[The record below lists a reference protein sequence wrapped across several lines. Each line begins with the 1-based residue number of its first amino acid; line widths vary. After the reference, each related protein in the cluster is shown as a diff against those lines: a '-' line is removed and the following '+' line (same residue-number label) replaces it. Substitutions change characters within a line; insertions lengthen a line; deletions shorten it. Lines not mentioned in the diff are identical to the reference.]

1 MDRLNALRRKRRQGK
16 IMNTS
21 RRAQWLLA
29 AAIAALPAMTIV
41 SSASAQYQTGQNGH
55 ALDANTQAGSGGQNT
70 PGPSG
75 SAVSGNQI
83 VTGNSTGGT
92 YFRGAVPYFDPNT
105 FDGPLASQGNDN
117 FVRDSH
123 GVPSAY
129 APAFSPYTPRA
140 FYSANSL
147 TTAPPPGYVNEN
159 FQNAIIG
166 TGLSSSNNTAALA
179 SPLDALRAQNLGG
192 TTVYGFAPGTLTNTV
207 TELPPPG
214 TEDSGL
220 YTATPLVSTGLF
232 EQASAENGQTS
243 QFSVAQPQ
251 LPNLPDRFGMSQQTA
266 DQLNN
271 PSQNLN
277 ANNAQSQI
285 TNQGVLPAQPGVNTS
300 GTSGAGTS
308 ANPGPNGPNS
318 RNLLNPIQLNNKL
331 NPTQGGNQQYNEN
344 NPLAPSGMLNQ
355 QPMNTP
361 LNPYGQQNSSTAM
374 VSSSYNSSLSTG
386 QGAQQWLQVPPAQQS
401 AQYRLL
407 QKRLNEFN
415 SGHPLSDQEAFQQYQ
430 QQQFTQKNGG
440 AAGANAGGANGG
452 GPVGPAPSG
461 GGVGNGGAPLNP
473 GVAPMPSGS
482 GANPNNPLKPS
493 DLGGA
498 PPHISSLAE
507 GVRNAELHSLL
518 ASAEDLMKQDKFAS
532 AIEKY
537 DSANQLTNNSNPLIT
552 LGRANAE
559 LGAELYG
566 RAEGDLRRAV
576 TADRAVLMGQYDL
589 TKMMDPKRIATVRDD
604 LESLAVDSKSVRP
617 TLLLAYLEYNT
628 GNESAAEK
636 YLADAEKL
644 VGHSDPLVEMMR
656 THWSFQSPQ
665 MNPGG
670 ANK

>member
-1 MDRLNALRRKRRQGK
+1 MN
-16 IMNTS
+16 MNTS

-29 AAIAALPAMTIV
+29 AAVAALPAMTIV
-41 SSASAQYQTGQNGH
+41 SSASAQYQAGQNGH
-55 ALDANTQAGSGGQNT
+55 ALDANTQAGSGGQNAA
-70 PGPSG
+70 GPNG

-92 YFRGAVPYFDPNT
+92 AFQGHVPYFDPNT
-105 FDGPLASQGNDN
+105 FDGPLASRGNDN

-123 GVPSAY
+123 GVPTAY
-129 APAFSPYTPRA
+129 APAFSSDTPRA

-147 TTAPPPGYVNEN
+147 TTAPPAGYVNEN
-159 FQNAIIG
+159 FQNAIVG
-166 TGLSSSNNTAALA
+166 TGLSPSGSSASFA

-192 TTVYGFAPGTLTNTV
+192 TTVYGYAPGTYTNAV

-220 YTATPLVSTGLF
+220 YTATPLISTGLF
-232 EQASAENGQTS
+232 EQASSDNGQS
-243 QFSVAQPQ
+243 AQFSISQPQ
-251 LPNLPDRFGMSQQTA
+251 LPNLPDRFTNSQLTA

-271 PSQNLN
+271 PNQNLT
-277 ANNAQSQI
+277 ANNAQTDI
-285 TNQGVLPAQPGVNTS
+285 TNQGKLPAQPGPNTGGAT
-300 GTSGAGTS
+300 GTGANPG
-308 ANPGPNGPNS
+308 PGPNGPNS
-318 RNLLNPIQLNNKL
+318 RNLLNATPLNNTI

-344 NPLAPSGMLNQ
+344 NPLAPSSMLNQ

-361 LNPYGQQNSSTAM
+361 LNPNGQQSSSTAM

-401 AQYRLL
+401 TQYRLL
-407 QKRLNEFN
+407 QQRLDEFN
-415 SGHPLSDQEAFQQYQ
+415 AGHPVSDQEAFQQYQ
-430 QQQFTQKNGG
+430 QQQMTLKNGG
-440 AAGANAGGANGG
+440 AGANGGAGGNAG

-461 GGVGNGGAPLNP
+461 GGMGAGPVNP
-473 GVAPMPSGS
+473 GGPPAPSGS

-498 PPHISSLAE
+498 RPHITSLAD
-507 GVRNAELHSLL
+507 GVRNAELRSLL

-537 DSANQLTNNSNPLIT
+537 DSAIQLTNNINPLFM

-576 TADRAVLMGQYDL
+576 AADPAVLMGQYDL
-589 TKMMDPKRIATVRDD
+589 PKMMDPKRIDAVRDD
-604 LESLAVDSKSVRP
+604 LQTLAKDSKAVRP
-617 TLLLAYLEYNT
+617 ALLLAYLEYNT
-628 GNESAAEK
+628 GNEAAAQK

-644 VGHSDPLVEMMR
+644 VGRSDPLVELMR
-656 THWSFQSPQ
+656 THWTFMSPQ
-665 MNPGG
+665 MKSGD